1 MNIKFFKQSLN
12 DNFFTKLFKYSI
24 FCMLLLISSCSL
36 VLTSCGDDNDDNEE
50 VVSVNS
56 IAGTWQ
62 STHVIIWNKIG
73 GQYTEDGPYEGN
85 GVKVTLN
92 FTDNKKFSMKL
103 VGVIGDTNEATGTYV
118 IGNNSIKFNYIDE
131 DNKTEITDV
140 KIVSFTKDEL
150 VLEYHDF
157 DTDRN
162 DNIEVYFKVNL
173 KRVK

>member
-1 MNIKFFKQSLN
+1 MREPEAWDEREVETPTPLLGIYELIINRLVLGSSTRSKLLFFMNIKFFKQSHN

-85 GVKVTLN
+85 DGVTCKSVWI
-92 FTDNKKFSMKL
+92 KQKFLL
-103 VGVIGDTNEATGTYV
+103 V
-118 IGNNSIKFNYIDE
+118 
-131 DNKTEITDV
+131 
-140 KIVSFTKDEL
+140 
-150 VLEYHDF
+150 
-157 DTDRN
+157 
-162 DNIEVYFKVNL
+162 
-173 KRVK
+173 